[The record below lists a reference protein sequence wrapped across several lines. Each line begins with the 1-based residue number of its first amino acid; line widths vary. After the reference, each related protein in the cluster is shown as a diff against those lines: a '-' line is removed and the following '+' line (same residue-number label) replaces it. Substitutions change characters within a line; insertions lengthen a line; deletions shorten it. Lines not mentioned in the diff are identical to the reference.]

1 MQESLSGPLSRRNVV
16 RGTLLFVVCTFAG
29 LFISFLWGG
38 IQDIKR
44 VFSEMQVQLLFGAC
58 LCMFVDWVFGAL
70 RFHIFIRQ
78 VTPGI
83 KFRDSLRA
91 NLATLCVSCIT
102 PFQTGG
108 VGHLYIY
115 ARAGVPLSGA
125 ITSGIICFLSTL
137 ISLIFFA
144 GGITWLNPSFLPRGS
159 AWVSLFSFLT
169 FGVVFTTFLLLFF
182 KPEIVFRFF
191 HWICRVVQRRFTRFV
206 SIVERVVLK
215 VEGLVTEHKTF
226 ATMFVRHHKGTCG
239 LSVLLTCGFFGARIV
254 GSYIVVQ
261 ALNGDATL
269 WELSVVGLLL
279 NFVVLFAP
287 SPGASGVAE
296 VVTVGL
302 MQNLILKEL
311 IPLYVLLTRFF
322 SIYCAVVVGGV
333 IIGLQMA
340 KDFRIQEKGVAKD
353 AMPQIKSYAV
363 RKLSDKEGHE

>member
-1 MQESLSGPLSRRNVV
+1 MQEFLSRSLSRENVV
-16 RGTLLFVVCTFAG
+16 RGTLLFVLCTFAG

-38 IQDIKR
+38 TQDIKR
-44 VFSEMQVQLLFGAC
+44 VFSEMRGQLLLGAC

-70 RFHIFIRQ
+70 RFHVFIRK

-83 KFRDSLRA
+83 RFRDSLRA

-115 ARAGVPLSGA
+115 ARVGVPLSAA

-137 ISLIFFA
+137 TTLIFFA
-144 GGITWLNPSFLPRGS
+144 GGITWLNPPFLPRGS
-159 AWVSLFSFLT
+159 AWVSLFSFLM
-169 FGVVFTTFLLLFF
+169 FGLVFAGFLLLLF

-191 HWICRVVQRRFTRFV
+191 HWICGIVQRRFTRFAPF
-206 SIVERVVLK
+206 VERAILK
-215 VEGLVTEHKTF
+215 VEELVSEHKTF
-226 ATMFVRHHKGTCG
+226 ATLFIRHHKWTCA

-254 GSYIVVQ
+254 GSYIVVK
-261 ALNGDATL
+261 ALNGDTTL
-269 WELSVVGLLL
+269 WELSVTGLLL

-302 MQNLILKEL
+302 MESLILKKL
-311 IPLYVLLTRFF
+311 ISLYVLLTRFF
-322 SIYCAVVVGGV
+322 TTYCAVVVGGI
-333 IIGLQMA
+333 IIGLQLA
-340 KDFRIQEKGVAKD
+340 KDLRKEKRGVAKD
-353 AMPQIKSYAV
+353 AMP
-363 RKLSDKEGHE
+363 